1 MLTVYDCIVLEHDLR
16 LVVLAAI
23 ICMVASFAA
32 VNLLHHVRRSRGGMR
47 KVWLCVAGTATG
59 FGIWATHFI
68 AMLAYSPG
76 IQSGYNIALTLVS
89 LVAAIVLTIL
99 SFMVASTPS
108 VKFGR
113 WIGGALVGGGIAVMH
128 YTGMAAFEVPG
139 RIVWHPPLV
148 AASIALGAAF
158 GMVALPVGLRSR
170 AYKSVVAGAMLL
182 TLAICSHHF
191 TAMAAAA
198 LVLDPTIT
206 VSPNAI
212 PTYWLAILVTLAC
225 LTIFMLTAAGFAL
238 DMRERNHAKRETERL
253 NNLANAAFEGLL
265 VCDGDEIATVNAS
278 LATLIGRNSE
288 TLAGCSLGQ
297 ILPDKAAL
305 RWLEERPCEALET
318 LLQPCDG
325 GAPIAVEVISRP
337 VVYKQKPQKVVAV
350 RDLRDRK
357 KAEQDIYYLAHHDTL
372 TGLANRNSF
381 NQNLGHLVKAHS
393 QGGQYHGLHLAVL
406 CLDLDRFKEVND
418 LFGHGAGDDLLQLV
432 ADCATKTLRPGQLMA
447 RLGGD
452 EFAIIAPGLSDPKQA
467 SRIAEDLFRAFQDEN
482 LRSPVSR
489 ALISTSIGI
498 AVFPGDAAD
507 SASLMSCADTAL
519 YRAKAEGRGTYRFF
533 EEAMGEQVRARREI
547 EYQLRFAIERGEL
560 SVVYQPLALTD
571 SREVVGFE
579 ALVRWRNNGRDI
591 PPAVFIPIA
600 EECGLIRRI
609 GEWVLRE
616 ACREAQSWPQPLGV
630 SVNVSA
636 VQLHSPGF
644 VRTTQE
650 ILEET
655 GLSPSRLELEITETA
670 LIRDPARAQVTLL
683 QLKEL
688 GIQIAMDDFG
698 TGYSSLSNLRKFPF
712 DKIKIDKSFV
722 HAVNADPQAATI
734 VRAVLGLGR
743 GLALPVLAEGVETE
757 EELAFLRT
765 ESCQQA
771 QGYLFGRPQPIA
783 AFRHLLNAAGGPQRS
798 AEPPGGA
805 GT

>member
-238 DMRERNHAKRETERL
+238 DVRERNHAKRETERL

-265 VCDGDEIATVNAS
+265 VCDGEEIA
-278 LATLIGRNSE
+278 
-288 TLAGCSLGQ
+288 
-297 ILPDKAAL
+297 
-305 RWLEERPCEALET
+305 
-318 LLQPCDG
+318 
-325 GAPIAVEVISRP
+325 
-337 VVYKQKPQKVVAV
+337 
-350 RDLRDRK
+350 
-357 KAEQDIYYLAHHDTL
+357 
-372 TGLANRNSF
+372 
-381 NQNLGHLVKAHS
+381 
-393 QGGQYHGLHLAVL
+393 
-406 CLDLDRFKEVND
+406 
-418 LFGHGAGDDLLQLV
+418 
-432 ADCATKTLRPGQLMA
+432 
-447 RLGGD
+447 
-452 EFAIIAPGLSDPKQA
+452 
-467 SRIAEDLFRAFQDEN
+467 
-482 LRSPVSR
+482 
-489 ALISTSIGI
+489 
-498 AVFPGDAAD
+498 
-507 SASLMSCADTAL
+507 
-519 YRAKAEGRGTYRFF
+519 
-533 EEAMGEQVRARREI
+533 
-547 EYQLRFAIERGEL
+547 
-560 SVVYQPLALTD
+560 
-571 SREVVGFE
+571 
-579 ALVRWRNNGRDI
+579 
-591 PPAVFIPIA
+591 
-600 EECGLIRRI
+600 
-609 GEWVLRE
+609 
-616 ACREAQSWPQPLGV
+616 
-630 SVNVSA
+630 
-636 VQLHSPGF
+636 
-644 VRTTQE
+644 
-650 ILEET
+650 
-655 GLSPSRLELEITETA
+655 
-670 LIRDPARAQVTLL
+670 
-683 QLKEL
+683 
-688 GIQIAMDDFG
+688 
-698 TGYSSLSNLRKFPF
+698 
-712 DKIKIDKSFV
+712 
-722 HAVNADPQAATI
+722 
-734 VRAVLGLGR
+734 
-743 GLALPVLAEGVETE
+743 
-757 EELAFLRT
+757 
-765 ESCQQA
+765 
-771 QGYLFGRPQPIA
+771 
-783 AFRHLLNAAGGPQRS
+783 
-798 AEPPGGA
+798 
-805 GT
+805 